1 MNFVS
6 TRFLTLQNML
16 ERTKHT
22 SEESQRKL
30 AEQQTTLADT
40 QAHLR
45 SLNEAHEQLVKQS
58 RQEIE
63 GLRAQLRETQAVVT
77 QQQQALESSHQMDL
91 ALQKLVAEQEAQLQR
106 NVERERDLTNAVQ
119 MLQEARQLLTQQ
131 LDDARLVYVRFHDPI
146 Y

>member
-1 MNFVS
+1 
-6 TRFLTLQNML
+6 
-16 ERTKHT
+16 
-22 SEESQRKL
+22 
-30 AEQQTTLADT
+30 
-40 QAHLR
+40 
-45 SLNEAHEQLVKQS
+45 VKQS